1 VDWWLLLAVF
11 LYIACAGLIIAEVFV
26 PSAGLLSIC
35 ALTCLVG
42 GVWIFFHHSAAAGWV
57 GLIAGLIMVPS
68 IVAIAYK
75 IFPKTRFGRRA
86 LLAPPVRERGDA
98 ILDTAELKELLGR
111 TGRVLT
117 TMRPVGMCSFDGRRV
132 ECVAEGGYVEKD
144 KVVKVIRVEDMQVTV
159 RVVDE
164 A

>member
-1 VDWWLLLAVF
+1 MDWWLLLAVF

-42 GVWIFFHHSAAAGWV
+42 GVWIFFHHSAAAGWI

-68 IVAIAYK
+68 IVASR
-75 IFPKTRFGRRA
+75 TRFSRRRGLDGGR
-86 LLAPPVRERGDA
+86 LAPPVRERGDA